1 MMSEYTLYMATALMI
16 TLSAFVLHPAQAA
29 SHPSE
34 FHEFASMEHKSFGR
48 IDETYGY
55 VYVTTDAGGAGT
67 ISVMFSNGSRLNGA
81 KFNARVKFLDTSG
94 VVIKEEYFNQRIA
107 AADFE
112 GAAEGKISKP
122 LTFSNFDSIQVDFY
136 LSDIAESSI
145 SKSSLQRD
153 IGFSAALTSM

>member
-1 MMSEYTLYMATALMI
+1 MSEYTLYMTTALMI
-16 TLSAFVLHPAQAA
+16 TVSVFVLHPAQAA
-29 SHPSE
+29 SRTTE
-34 FHEFASMEHKSFGR
+34 FHEFASMAHESLGR

-94 VVIKEEYFNQRIA
+94 AVIKEEYFNQRIA
-107 AADFE
+107 AADFQ
-112 GAAEGKISKP
+112 GAAEGKVSKP
-122 LTFSNFDSIQVDFY
+122 LTISNFDSIQVDFY
-136 LSDIAESSI
+136 LSDIPESSV

-153 IGFSAALTSM
+153 TGFSAALTSM

>member
-1 MMSEYTLYMATALMI
+1 MMSEYTLYLATALMI

-29 SHPSE
+29 SSSSE
-34 FHEFASMEHKSFGR
+34 FHEFASMAHESFGR

-55 VYVTTDAGGAGT
+55 VYVRTDAGGAGT
-67 ISVMFSNGSRLNGA
+67 ISVMFSNGSPLHGA

-94 VVIKEEYFNQRIA
+94 AVIKEEYFNQRIA
-107 AADFE
+107 AADFQ
-112 GAAEGKISKP
+112 GAAESKISKP

-136 LSDIAESSI
+136 LSDIPESSV

-153 IGFSAALTSM
+153 IGFFAALTSM

>member
-1 MMSEYTLYMATALMI
+1 MSEYTLYMATVLMI
-16 TLSAFVLHPAQAA
+16 TVSAFVLHPAQAA
-29 SHPSE
+29 SRTTE
-34 FHEFASMEHKSFGR
+34 FHEFARMAHESFGR

-55 VYVTTDAGGAGT
+55 VYVTTDGGGAGT
-67 ISVMFSNGSRLNGA
+67 ISVMFSNGSRLNWA

-94 VVIKEEYFNQRIA
+94 AVIKEEYFNQRIA

-122 LTFSNFDSIQVDFY
+122 LTFANFDSIQVDFY
-136 LSDIAESSI
+136 LSDIPESSV
-145 SKSSLQRD
+145 SRSSLQRD